1 MTVLMQELPRLG
13 KLEVDVKVTA
23 DVNVSAFSARQKV
36 NAFVLSD
43 ISYMMHAGNPT
54 LVLAD
59 RIRWRVPVVL
69 SQTSRGDVGQV
80 GHIDVD
86 VETGQLLVTPDLV
99 SEIETRATAIV
110 ERSSSPT
117 AS

>member
-1 MTVLMQELPRLG
+1 MAVLMQELPRLG

-23 DVNVSAFSARQKV
+23 DVNVTAFSARQKV
-36 NAFVLSD
+36 NSFVLSE
-43 ISYMMHAGNPT
+43 ISYMMHAGDPT

-59 RIRWRVPVVL
+59 RILWRVPVVL
-69 SQTSRGDVGQV
+69 SQTSRGDVGEV

-86 VETGQLLVTPDLV
+86 IETGQLLVTPQIV
-99 SEIETRATAIV
+99 AEIETRAAAIV

-117 AS
+117 TI

>member
-1 MTVLMQELPRLG
+1 MAVLIEELPRLG
-13 KLEVDVKVTA
+13 KLEVDVRVTA
-23 DVNVSAFSARQKV
+23 DVNVSAYSARQKV
-36 NAFVLSD
+36 NASVLSD

-59 RIRWRVPVVL
+59 RIWWRVPIVL

-99 SEIETRATAIV
+99 LEIETRAAAIV
-110 ERSSSPT
+110 ERASSPT

>member
-59 RIRWRVPVVL
+59 RIRWRVPIVL

-99 SEIETRATAIV
+99 AEIESRAAAIAD
-110 ERSSSPT
+110 RSSSPT

>member
-1 MTVLMQELPRLG
+1 MTVLLQELPRLG

-36 NAFVLSD
+36 NAFVLND

-59 RIRWRVPVVL
+59 RIRWRVPIVL

-99 SEIETRATAIV
+99 SEIESRAAAIAD
-110 ERSSSPT
+110 RSSSPT